1 MKTVTSVCTYCGTG
15 CDIVAEI
22 EHDTV
27 QRITAHPQGKVSRG
41 KLCVKGKLGFD
52 FLYSPNR
59 IRAARIKRSFIDKHR
74 ENFPPAIRS
83 KLFLLREFDTEWF
96 ECDYDIGYRI
106 AGWALE
112 RVRGAY
118 GPESIACIGGAR
130 TSCENGYFFQKFA
143 RKLIGTPHVDNCARV
158 CHSPSLA
165 GMKRTIGEG
174 AATNPFDDILGAQSL
189 IVIGSNTTEA
199 HPIVSH
205 QPF

>member
-96 ECDYDIGYRI
+96 ECDYDIGYRNKKS
-106 AGWALE
+106 LE
-112 RVRGAY
+112 RMAGFAQTT
-118 GPESIACIGGAR
+118 AR
-130 TSCENGYFFQKFA
+130 
-143 RKLIGTPHVDNCARV
+143 
-158 CHSPSLA
+158 SPSPAWA
-165 GMKRTIGEG
+165 GPGP
-174 AATNPFDDILGAQSL
+174 AAKTATSSRSL
-189 IVIGSNTTEA
+189 RESSSAPPTWTTAPGSAT
-199 HPIVSH
+199 P
-205 QPF
+205 PP